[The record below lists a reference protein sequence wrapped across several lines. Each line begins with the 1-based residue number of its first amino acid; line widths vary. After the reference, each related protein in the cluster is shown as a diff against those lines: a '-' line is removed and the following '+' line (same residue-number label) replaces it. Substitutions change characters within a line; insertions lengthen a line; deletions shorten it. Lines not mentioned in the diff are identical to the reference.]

1 MVTVKRMAAED
12 SSYTLDPAGYTV
24 RLYYSN
30 SGQEAFLDDPVA
42 PFVFENV
49 PQGVHAIVVLRM
61 KSDPPLAVAQDT
73 IQVFGSGA
81 TRLVEF
87 VFRP

>member
-1 MVTVKRMAAED
+1 MAAGD

-30 SGQEAFLDDPVA
+30 NGQEAFLEDPVA

-49 PQGVHAIVVLRM
+49 PQGIHAIAVLRM
-61 KSDPPLAVAQDT
+61 ASNRPLAVAQDT
-73 IQVFGSGA
+73 VQVFGNGA
-81 TRLVEF
+81 TKLVEF
-87 VFRP
+87 VFRL